1 MGTNKYIVLHGAARD
16 RDEAISMCGDAL
28 FKAGIVSSQFGKLC
42 IIREREYPTGLPT
55 EIPTAIPHAKEDKI
69 TENCIC
75 FLKLEQPVIFRRM
88 DDDSQEIKTDMIFN
102 LAIKD
107 PNEHLKVLQNMMA
120 FLNDSNALEK
130 CRNLNDE
137 QLIAYLEEK
146 IG

>member
-1 MGTNKYIVLHGAARD
+1 MGTNRYLIIKGSARD
-16 RDEAISMCGDAL
+16 RDEAINMCGDAL

-75 FLKLEQPVIFRRM
+75 FLRLDQPVIFRRM
-88 DDDSQEIKTDMIFN
+88 DDDTQEVKTDMIFN

-107 PNEHLKVLQNMMA
+107 PNEHLKVLQNMMT
-120 FLNDSNALEK
+120 FLNDTEALQK
-130 CRNLNDE
+130 CRTLEDSE
-137 QLIAYLEEK
+137 LIAYLK
-146 IG
+146 ANIG